1 MRITLK
7 SASVPLLVLT
17 LSITLPAGAEGP
29 APRSGIDRS
38 YFDPSLTPGDD
49 LFRYANGNWIRHNPI
64 PPDQV
69 AWGVDE
75 ELHEQTLARLR
86 EIVESLLA
94 DKSELG
100 GDPQKVR
107 DFFATAT
114 DESKLQAQGAT
125 PLAEEL
131 SRVAGVKSA
140 NDLVSLSAHLAT
152 IDIDAPFSFGIDQ
165 DERNSTRYAVHLFQ
179 AGIGLPERDY
189 YLADDEDSKRIR
201 EQYREHV
208 KKMFQLAGDAPDAA
222 AKETDAVLSIETALA
237 RASRTPVQNRDV
249 EALYNKKS
257 LPQLK
262 ELMPAFNWDA
272 YLAELG
278 GPKPEDVIVAQ
289 PEFFQAVDRLLG
301 STPIEQWRAYFRW
314 HMVHSTA
321 EYLSD
326 PFVNED
332 FRFYGTVLTGA
343 KQLRPRWQR
352 ALRSVDRLL
361 GQPLGKLYV
370 HKYFPP
376 EAKRQ
381 ISVMVAHIIDAYRQ
395 RIRTRDWMSPQT
407 REKAVAKLATV
418 MPKLGYPDKWR
429 DYSALKITRDS
440 YVLNALRA
448 RSFEFHYWL
457 AKLNEPVD
465 RTEWGMTPPTI
476 NAYYNPSLNEI
487 VFPAGILQA
496 PYFDPA
502 VDDAANYG
510 SIGATIGHELTHGFD
525 DQGCLFDAQGNMTN
539 WWTPEDKARFDAR
552 AARLV
557 EQFDACVAVD
567 DVHVNGK
574 LTLGENIADLGGL
587 IIAYEA
593 YHQSLGGK
601 TGPVIDGLTP
611 DQRFFLAYAQSWRSE
626 NRPER
631 LRVRART
638 DPHSPEPFRVN
649 VPVSNLQPF
658 YDALGVKPGQAMYRP
673 PDKRVEVW

>member
-1 MRITLK
+1 MRINILLT
-7 SASVPLLVLT
+7 SALLLIGC
-17 LSITLPAGAEGP
+17 LWITAAGADGP
-29 APRSGIDRS
+29 AAPSGIDRS
-38 YFDPSLTPGDD
+38 LFDTSIKPGDD
-49 LFRYANGNWIRHNPI
+49 LFRYANGNWIEHNSI
-64 PPDQV
+64 PADQV
-69 AWGVDE
+69 AWGIDE
-75 ELHEQTLARLR
+75 ELHEHTLSRLR
-86 EIVESLLA
+86 QIVDSLV
-94 DKSELG
+94 SEKGPLS

-107 DFFATAT
+107 DFYASAT
-114 DESKLQAQGAT
+114 DEAKLQAQSTA
-125 PLAEEL
+125 PLREEL
-131 SRVAGVKSA
+131 ERIDKVKSPD
-140 NDLVSLSAHLAT
+140 DLVVLMAHFNA

-165 DERNSTRYAVHLFQ
+165 DERISTRYAVHLSQ

-201 EQYREHV
+201 EQYRHHIV
-208 KKMFQLAGDAPDAA
+208 KMLQLLGDAADAA
-222 AKETDAVLSIETALA
+222 SKEADAVLSIETSLA

-249 EALYNKKS
+249 EALYNKNT

-262 ELMPAFNWDA
+262 ELMPGFHWDA

-278 GPKPEDVIVAQ
+278 APRFDDLIVAQ
-289 PEFFQAVDRLLG
+289 PEFFQAVNRLVA
-301 STPIEQWRAYFRW
+301 SVPFEQWRAYFRW
-314 HMVHSTA
+314 HLIRSTA

-332 FRFYGTVLTGA
+332 FHFYGTVLTGA
-343 KQLRPRWQR
+343 KELRPRWKR
-352 ALRSVDRLL
+352 ALRNVDRLL

-370 HKYFPP
+370 QKYFPP

-381 ISVMVAHIIDAYRQ
+381 VSVMVAHIIDAYRQ

-407 REKAVAKLATV
+407 KEKAIAKLATV

-429 DYSALKITRDS
+429 DYSALRITDDS
-440 YVLNALRA
+440 YVQNALRA
-448 RSFEFHYWL
+448 RAFEFHYWL

-476 NAYYNPSLNEI
+476 NAYYNASLNEI

-496 PYFDPA
+496 PYFDPTI
-502 VDDAANYG
+502 DEAANYG
-510 SIGATIGHELTHGFD
+510 SIGATIGHEMTHGFD

-539 WWTPEDKARFDAR
+539 WWTPQDKSRFDAR

-557 EQFDACVAVD
+557 EQFNACVAVD

-593 YHQSLGGK
+593 YHASLGGK
-601 TGPVIDGLTP
+601 PAPVIDGFTA
-611 DQRFFLAYAQSWRSE
+611 DQRFFLGYAQSWRTI

-649 VPVSNLQPF
+649 VPVSNVGPF
-658 YDALGVKPGQAMYRP
+658 YDAFGVKPGQAQYRP
-673 PDKRVEVW
+673 PDQRVEVW

>member
-1 MRITLK
+1 MRIKTTLT
-7 SASVPLLVLT
+7 SSLVLIGC
-17 LSITLPAGAEGP
+17 LLLPLASADAP

-38 YFDPSLTPGDD
+38 LFDTSIAPGDD

-75 ELHEQTLARLR
+75 ELHEQTLARLHQ
-86 EIVESLLA
+86 IVDSLVNEKAPL
-94 DKSELG
+94 S

-107 DFFATAT
+107 DFYATAT
-114 DESKLQAQGAT
+114 DEAKLNAQEAK
-125 PLAEEL
+125 PLDEEL
-131 SRVAGVKSA
+131 GRVARVQSVG
-140 NDLVSLSAHLAT
+140 DLVSLAAYFNA

-165 DERNSTRYAVHLFQ
+165 DERMSTRYAVHLSQ

-189 YLADDEDSKRIR
+189 YLSDDEDSKRIR
-201 EQYREHV
+201 EQYRGHV
-208 KKMFQLAGDAPDAA
+208 SKMLQLLGDAPDAA
-222 AKETDAVLSIETALA
+222 AREADAVLSIETSLA

-249 EALYNKKS
+249 EALYNKKT

-262 ELMPAFNWDA
+262 ELMPGLNWDA

-278 GPKPEDVIVAQ
+278 APKFDDVIVGQ
-289 PEFFQAVDRLLG
+289 PEFFQAVDRLLA
-301 STPIEQWRAYFRW
+301 SVPLEQWRAYFRW
-314 HMVHSTA
+314 HLIHSTA

-332 FRFYGTVLTGA
+332 FRFYGTTLTGA
-343 KQLRPRWQR
+343 KELRPRWKR
-352 ALRSVDRLL
+352 ALRNVDRLL

-370 HKYFPP
+370 QKYFPP

-381 ISVMVAHIIDAYRQ
+381 VSVMVAHIIDAYRQ

-407 REKAVAKLATV
+407 KEKALAKLETV

-429 DYSALKITRDS
+429 DYSALKITSDS
-440 YVLNALRA
+440 YVQNALRA

-502 VDDAANYG
+502 IDDAANYG
-510 SIGATIGHELTHGFD
+510 SIGATIGHEMTHGFD
-525 DQGCLFDAQGNMTN
+525 DQGCLFDAQGNMSN
-539 WWTPEDKARFDAR
+539 WWTPQDKSRFDAR

-557 EQFDACVAVD
+557 EQFNACVAVD

-587 IIAYEA
+587 VIAYEA
-593 YHQSLGGK
+593 YHASLAGK
-601 TGPVIDGLTP
+601 PAPVLDGFTA
-611 DQRFFLAYAQSWRSE
+611 DQRFFLAYAQSWRTV

-631 LRVRART
+631 LRVRARV
-638 DPHSPEPFRVN
+638 DPHAPEPFRVN
-649 VPVSNLQPF
+649 VPVSDVQGF
-658 YDALGVKPGQAMYRP
+658 YDAFGVKPGQGLYRS
-673 PDKRVEVW
+673 PDQRVEVW

>member
-1 MRITLK
+1 MRTKPSLSSTLLLLCCLLLA
-7 SASVPLLVLT
+7 SA
-17 LSITLPAGAEGP
+17 AGADTP

-38 YFDPSLTPGDD
+38 LFDTSLAPGDD
-49 LFRYANGNWIRHNPI
+49 LFRYANGSWIEHNPI

-69 AWGVDE
+69 AWGIDE
-75 ELHEQTLARLR
+75 ELHEKTLARLR
-86 EIVESLLA
+86 EIVDSLVNEKAPL
-94 DKSELG
+94 S

-107 DFFATAT
+107 DFYATAT
-114 DESKLQAQGAT
+114 DEAKLQAQGAM
-125 PLAEEL
+125 PLREEL
-131 SRVAGVKSA
+131 ARVAGAKSP
-140 NDLVSLSAHLAT
+140 NGLVVLIAHFNA

-165 DERNSTRYAVHLFQ
+165 DERISTRYAVHLSQ

-201 EQYREHV
+201 EQYRDHV
-208 KKMFQLAGDAPDAA
+208 TKMLQLLGDAPDVA
-222 AKETDAVLSIETALA
+222 AKDADAVLSIETSLA

-249 EALYNKKS
+249 EALYNKKT

-262 ELMPAFNWDA
+262 ELMPGFNWDA
-272 YLAELG
+272 YLADLG
-278 GPKPEDVIVAQ
+278 APKFDDVIVAQ
-289 PEFFQAVDRLLG
+289 PEFFQAVDHLLA
-301 STPIEQWRAYFRW
+301 SAPLEQWRAYFRW
-314 HMVHSTA
+314 HLIHSTA
-321 EYLSD
+321 EYLGD

-332 FRFYGTVLTGA
+332 FRFYGTVMTGA
-343 KQLRPRWQR
+343 KELRPRWKR
-352 ALRSVDRLL
+352 ALRNVDRLL

-370 HKYFPP
+370 QKYFPP

-381 ISVMVAHIIDAYRQ
+381 VAVMVSHIIDAYRQ

-407 REKAVAKLATV
+407 KEKAVAKLATV

-429 DYSALKITRDS
+429 DYSALKIATDS
-440 YVLNALRA
+440 YVQNALRA

-457 AKLNEPVD
+457 AKLTEPVD

-502 VDDAANYG
+502 IDEAANYG

-525 DQGCLFDAQGNMTN
+525 DQGCLFDAQGNMAN
-539 WWTPEDKARFDAR
+539 WWTPEDKSRFDAR

-557 EQFDACVAVD
+557 EQFNACVAVD

-587 IIAYEA
+587 VIAYEA
-593 YHQSLGGK
+593 YHASLGGK
-601 TGPVIDGLTP
+601 PAAVLDGFTA
-611 DQRFFLAYAQSWRSE
+611 DQRFFLAYAQSWRTV

-631 LRVRART
+631 LRVRARV
-638 DPHSPEPFRVN
+638 DPHAPEPFRVN
-649 VPVSNLQPF
+649 VPVSNVQPF
-658 YDALGVKPGQAMYRP
+658 YDALGVKPGQGMYRP
-673 PDKRVEVW
+673 QEKRVEVW